1 MSTHEHDHEISNP
14 VVLATL
20 VIVACIAGIAA
31 IIGKMDP
38 WLAWPKDE
46 FGRAAQACSIC
57 GVVKDVREVKL
68 DTQTEGSSTI
78 SGEGFAKIFG
88 LLTDELRTHPVN
100 VYEIEVLLQD
110 GSLRVIREG
119 ALPVWK
125 TGDHVKIM
133 MGRIVS
139 AT

>member
-1 MSTHEHDHEISNP
+1 MSTHEYDHEISHQ

-20 VIVACIAGIAA
+20 VVVACIEGVAA
-31 IIGKMDP
+31 IIDKMDP
-38 WLAWPKDE
+38 SFAWPKDH

-57 GVVKDVREVKL
+57 GVIKDVREVNQ

-78 SGEGFAKIFG
+78 SGKGFAKIFG

-100 VYEIEVLLQD
+100 VYEVEVLLQD

-125 TGDHVKIM
+125 TGDDVKIM
-133 MGRIVS
+133 MRWIVS